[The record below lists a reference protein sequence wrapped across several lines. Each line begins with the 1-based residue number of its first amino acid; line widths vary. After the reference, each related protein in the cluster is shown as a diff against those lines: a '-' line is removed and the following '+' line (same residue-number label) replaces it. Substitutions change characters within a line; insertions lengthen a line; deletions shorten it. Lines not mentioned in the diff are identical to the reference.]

1 MSGRTGTAGLGQISV
16 CRRGQVVGVLRP
28 ARASLP
34 RPGTVEAP
42 SVRRVAVAVTHK
54 VLRGRRVHLDS
65 ARPRSLQREYI
76 VAHLYSFMGIA
87 DAR

>member
-1 MSGRTGTAGLGQISV
+1 MSRGFAP
-16 CRRGQVVGVLRP
+16 RRGTLAAP
-28 ARASLP
+28 A
-34 RPGTVEAP
+34 
-42 SVRRVAVAVTHK
+42 VRRVAVALIHK
-54 VLRGRRVHLDS
+54 ILRGRRVRLDS